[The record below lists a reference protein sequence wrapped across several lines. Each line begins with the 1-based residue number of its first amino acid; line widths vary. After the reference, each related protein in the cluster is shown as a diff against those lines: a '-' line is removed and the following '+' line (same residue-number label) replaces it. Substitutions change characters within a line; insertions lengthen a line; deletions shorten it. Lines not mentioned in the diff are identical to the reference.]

1 MQDWTVS
8 GNLLE
13 AGLWASI
20 ALTLVVWAVREAG
33 RWRRLWGGLASAFLV
48 FAVSDIIESQTGAW
62 WRPLWLLAIKAG
74 CLAVFLSG
82 AREYRNICQTERP
95 PSPDHCLPRSRP
107 MPALQVRQIDHVT
120 FVVRDLERSRAFY
133 ADLLGMTEVPRP
145 GFQFPGLWFQ
155 AGSSQ
160 IHLILESQD
169 SGPATV
175 FIPEKCSISRTRH
188 VAFEVAS
195 AAEAVRILG
204 EQHIEIVAGP
214 KARPDGPTQLYVF
227 DPDRNLVELFSV
239 GP

>member
-33 RWRRLWGGLASAFLV
+33 RRRRLWGGLASAFLV

-95 PSPDHCLPRSRP
+95 PSDLALPRSRP

-120 FVVRDLERSRAFY
+120 FVVRDLELSRAFY

-155 AGSSQ
+155 AGSTQ

-204 EQHIEIVAGP
+204 EQHVEIVAGP
-214 KARPDGPTQLYVF
+214 KARPDGPTQMYVF
-227 DPDRNLVELFSV
+227 DPDRNLVELFSYGV
-239 GP
+239 